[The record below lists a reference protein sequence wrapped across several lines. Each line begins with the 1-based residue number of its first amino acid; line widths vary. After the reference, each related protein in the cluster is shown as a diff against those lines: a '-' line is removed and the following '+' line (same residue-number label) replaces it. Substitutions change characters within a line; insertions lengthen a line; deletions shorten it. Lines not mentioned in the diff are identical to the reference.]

1 MITEKEYLQTVS
13 ETNADYTPFI
23 DIAIN
28 ERAFRN
34 ILIKHL
40 IENEEINI
48 YYHSYMILKEVTK
61 TTPSLFYCYWDN
73 FLFLLKHE
81 NSYHRNYGMDLI
93 ANIIPADKNNLFGPI
108 LDDYYRQLY
117 DEKLVTIKHCIE
129 NSAAIINEKPKLTTI
144 IISKIIDSLRV
155 NTNSEKHQNFL
166 ILKFLKLLS
175 SIDSNL
181 VDKKTVGEFLLIVL
195 NDTKSDKIKK
205 EIKKYGAHR
214 VDCPASAC

>member
-1 MITEKEYLQTVS
+1 MITEKEYLQAVS
-13 ETNADYTPFI
+13 ETNSDFTPFI

-28 ERAFRN
+28 ERAFRD

-40 IENEEINI
+40 IKNEAINI
-48 YYHSYMILKEVTK
+48 YYHSYMILNEVTK
-61 TTPSLFYCYWDN
+61 IVPSLFYCYWDK
-73 FLFLLKHE
+73 FVWLLKHE

-93 ANIIPADKNNLFGPI
+93 ANIIPVDKDNLFEPI
-108 LDDYYRQLY
+108 LDDYYKQLN

-129 NSAAIINEKPKLTTI
+129 NSIAIIKAKPKLTTI

-175 SIDSNL
+175 SIDNNF
-181 VDKKTVGEFLLIVL
+181 VDMKTVGEFLLIVL
-195 NDTKSDKIKK
+195 NDTKSDKIRK
-205 EIKKYGAHR
+205 EIRIVTHNNLL
-214 VDCPASAC
+214 